1 MNRFCG
7 WSVCLLILIA
17 FSWTGIAAE
26 PSIEWSRTFD
36 GSEFTRVVDVI
47 PTSNGG
53 FAIFGTTQV
62 EPGTHQ
68 FRLLKLDQAGEIEWD
83 YVGEEVPSV
92 EASSIIVT
100 TDGGYFITGIQQRD
114 AGSASHILNHKL
126 SAIGQSEWTTSFGIS
141 GREVLN
147 PLPIELHPGAFIVLA
162 TAIADTGNELCR
174 IETKEG
180 HIAVGSVGCRD
191 LGFRVVTGLSR
202 PAIGTRLTLSAREGS
217 AEFGDR
223 SGLLISLPATGV
235 CGSIVPI
242 EGPGSGFAFDVEEA
256 SDGDLLVLGSASL
269 AESGS
274 DIYVAK
280 YDTEG
285 SQLWYSTY
293 GGKSVD
299 FGVSIAATEQ
309 GGAVVVGTSLD
320 FDGRA
325 GVLVFRLDSEGNML
339 WSAVIGHR
347 YDAGVSIHRTP
358 DGGYIIGANC
368 GSESGCSGIR
378 VIKLSPDLE

>member
-1 MNRFCG
+1 
-7 WSVCLLILIA
+7 
-17 FSWTGIAAE
+17 
-26 PSIEWSRTFD
+26 
-36 GSEFTRVVDVI
+36 VDVI

-62 EPGTHQ
+62 EPGTDQ
-68 FRLLKLDQAGEIEWD
+68 FRLLKLDQEGEIEWD
-83 YVGEEVPSV
+83 YIGEEVHSV
-92 EASSIIVT
+92 AASAIIET
-100 TDGGYFITGIQQRD
+100 TDGGYFLTGIQQRD
-114 AGSASHILNHKL
+114 AGSGSHILNCRL
-126 SAIGQSEWTTSFGIS
+126 SATGQSEWTTSFGIS

-162 TAIADTGNELCR
+162 TAIAATGNELYR
-174 IETKEG
+174 IETGEG
-180 HIAVGSVGCRD
+180 HIMGGSVGCRD

-202 PAIGTRLTLSAREGS
+202 PAASSRLTLSAKEGS
-217 AEFGDR
+217 AESGDR

-269 AESGS
+269 AGSGS
-274 DIYVAK
+274 EIYVAR

-285 SQLWYSTY
+285 SQLWYNTY

-299 FGVSIAATEQ
+299 FGVSIAAIEE

-320 FDGRA
+320 FEGRA
-325 GVLVFRLDSEGNML
+325 GVLVFRLDPEGEML
-339 WSAVIGHR
+339 WSTVIGHR
-347 YDAGVSIHRTP
+347 YDAGVSIHRTS